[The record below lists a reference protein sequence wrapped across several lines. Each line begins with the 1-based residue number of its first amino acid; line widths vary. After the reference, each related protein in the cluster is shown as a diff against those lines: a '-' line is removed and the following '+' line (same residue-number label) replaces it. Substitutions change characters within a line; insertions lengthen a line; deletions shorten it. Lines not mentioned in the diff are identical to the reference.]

1 MISAGPTVEDL
12 DPVRFVGNRS
22 SGKMGFA
29 LAERAKALG
38 AKVTLVAGPVNLPT
52 PVGVQRV
59 DVRSALSMRSALW
72 QALSPDLSSA
82 DALIMTA
89 AVADYRPA
97 ESHSTKLKRGPEPLH
112 LELLPNPD
120 LLAEIGHARKDQK
133 PVLIGFALETD
144 VDEKVIQ
151 LARGKLAAKH
161 VDSGGCQS
169 CLGIARQGRHPRD
182 AGQPDRLQPAR
193 AAQQGTSRR
202 SHPRLARHAP
212 AGTRLMRVLL
222 TLALTFAGM
231 AYSFSEARAG
241 SPWFWLGVSLPYVLL
256 VLLALHKMWAEGTLL
271 DLLTPRWGDLSIGA
285 VSMMGLLFA
294 SWAARKILSP
304 VGSPRQAWLFRI
316 YLQLG
321 NPEHLQRSTAYTLL
335 ILAICAAEEIVWRG
349 MVLGDLTLRFG
360 RRAALP
366 LSALAYGFATLPTL
380 WLLRDPI
387 AGPNPLFI
395 TAAIGCGL
403 VWSFLAAQLGRLT
416 PVVISHMAFT
426 YFTIVQFRLPGL

>member
-1 MISAGPTVEDL
+1 
-12 DPVRFVGNRS
+12 
-22 SGKMGFA
+22 
-29 LAERAKALG
+29 
-38 AKVTLVAGPVNLPT
+38 
-52 PVGVQRV
+52 
-59 DVRSALSMRSALW
+59 
-72 QALSPDLSSA
+72 
-82 DALIMTA
+82 
-89 AVADYRPA
+89 
-97 ESHSTKLKRGPEPLH
+97 
-112 LELLPNPD
+112 
-120 LLAEIGHARKDQK
+120 
-133 PVLIGFALETD
+133 
-144 VDEKVIQ
+144 
-151 LARGKLAAKH
+151 
-161 VDSGGCQS
+161 
-169 CLGIARQGRHPRD
+169 
-182 AGQPDRLQPAR
+182 
-193 AAQQGTSRR
+193 
-202 SHPRLARHAP
+202 
-212 AGTRLMRVLL
+212 MRVLL

-241 SPWFWLGVSLPYVLL
+241 NPSFWLGISLPYLIL
-256 VLLALHKMWAEGTLL
+256 VALALYKMWDEGTLV

-285 VSMMGLLFA
+285 LSMIGLLFA

-304 VGSPRQAWLFRI
+304 LGSPRQAWLFRI

-349 MVLGDLTLRFG
+349 MVLGDLTQRFG

-366 LSALAYGFATLPTL
+366 LSALAYGFATVPTI

-426 YFTIVQFRLPGL
+426 YFTIVQFHLPGL